1 MQLVFAYS
9 QCLSSVFKCVGPMG
23 NIHIQSEVML
33 KEDRLSQRFLVKSYS
48 DLLSM
53 KEVNNKSNIFSLVT
67 ETCILSEIVYLVT

>member
-1 MQLVFAYS
+1 
-9 QCLSSVFKCVGPMG
+9 MG

-33 KEDRLSQRFLVKSYS
+33 KEDRLSQHFLGKSYL

>member
-1 MQLVFAYS
+1 MLLVSAYS
-9 QCLSSVFKCVGPMG
+9 QCPSSVFKCVGPMG

-33 KEDRLSQRFLVKSYS
+33 KEDMLSQRFLVKSYS

>member
-1 MQLVFAYS
+1 
-9 QCLSSVFKCVGPMG
+9 MG

-33 KEDRLSQRFLVKSYS
+33 KEDRLSQHFLVKSYS

>member
-1 MQLVFAYS
+1 
-9 QCLSSVFKCVGPMG
+9 
-23 NIHIQSEVML
+23 ML
-33 KEDRLSQRFLVKSYS
+33 KADRLSQHFLGKSYL